1 MNTIGERI
9 KMIRKQRGMSQIEL
23 ARRLGWQNSRMTNY
37 EKGHRA
43 PSLEVLKLIA
53 KEFDC
58 TIETLVGQDSV
69 NNLLSIATLRRVPL
83 ISFSR
88 AVDWASSQSRDT
100 DADKEIQ
107 VVTYSSKPS
116 LSAFALTV
124 TGDSMTSSTGTS
136 FDEGCTIIVDPE
148 RTPVEGDFVVARD
161 PETNKATFKRLVNDA
176 GRWYLKPLNG
186 SYRMT
191 SIESVS
197 ESVIG
202 VVIESIQSQKF

>member
-1 MNTIGERI
+1 MITIGERI
-9 KMIRKQRGMSQIEL
+9 KMIRKQRGISQIEL

-69 NNLLSIATLRRVPL
+69 NNLLSIATMRRVPL
-83 ISFSR
+83 ISFDR
-88 AVDWASSQSRDT
+88 AADWVSSNGRDI
-100 DADKEIQ
+100 DADKEKQ
-107 VVTYSSKPS
+107 VVTYSSNPS

-124 TGDSMTSSTGTS
+124 TGDSMSAPTGTS

-161 PETNKATFKRLVNDA
+161 PETKKATFKRLVNDA